1 MVRHDRS
8 LHKQFR
14 WSHDFHL
21 MGKILLIITNGQWHS
36 GVRYRAMGQVVIEDT
51 GNYYYKT
58 GRWRVEGEEIRTQ
71 IEERS

>member
-21 MGKILLIITNGQWHS
+21 VGKILLIITNGQWHS
-36 GVRYRAMGQVVIEDT
+36 GVRYQAMGQVVIEDT
-51 GNYYYKT
+51 GNYYGYDLQDRKMESS
-58 GRWRVEGEEIRTQ
+58 RR
-71 IEERS
+71 